1 MKTKL
6 HGLSLH
12 KEVDKVRS
20 NYGSSE
26 ARIFILGDYNARV
39 GVDGSDNI
47 AEECNEK
54 NDEICANGMFGF
66 EGTDDNGA
74 ELLTF

>member
-20 NYGSSE
+20 NYGSE
-26 ARIFILGDYNARV
+26 ARIVILGDYNARV

-47 AEECNEK
+47 AEECNE

>member
-47 AEECNEK
+47 AEECNE

-66 EGTDDNGA
+66 EGTEA

>member
-1 MKTKL
+1 MGCPVIKK
-6 HGLSLH
+6 SIRF
-12 KEVDKVRS
+12 VQM
-20 NYGSSE
+20 NYGSE
-26 ARIFILGDYNARV
+26 AWIVILGDYNARV